1 MPEAAVTDSGP
12 VIHLAEVD
20 ALDALRVF
28 VPVTASGHVQAEL
41 RHHGKWAA
49 VAEALGD
56 RLRVADITTESLV
69 TARDAYQSF
78 GLSDADLSVAAL
90 AADARPSVV
99 LTDDLA
105 LRSGLVA
112 HGFTA
117 VGSVGILVRALKT
130 GVFARPRFDDAIDRL
145 LDDSTLYLS
154 RSFRVVVRRL
164 VAELPE

>member
-1 MPEAAVTDSGP
+1 MPDAAVTDSGP

-20 ALDALRVF
+20 SLDALQVF
-28 VPVTASGHVQAEL
+28 VTVTASYHVQAEL
-41 RHHGKWAA
+41 RRHDAWEA
-49 VAEALGD
+49 VAEALGS
-56 RLRVADITTESLV
+56 RLRVADISAESLA
-69 TARDAYQSF
+69 TARGAYQRLA
-78 GLSDADLSVAAL
+78 LSDADLSVAVL

-117 VGSVGILVRALKT
+117 VGSVGVLVRALKT
-130 GVFARPRFDDAIDRL
+130 GMFARSRFDHAIDRL

-154 RSFRVVVRRL
+154 RAFRDVVRRL
-164 VAELPE
+164 VAELPG